1 MRCAACPAGIL
12 DGLLQDHFPVPA
24 PGRVFRRSPRV
35 EIEKQKFFPLRNN
48 KLCSCVFLFIQM
60 RHFPISVLPSIFR
73 DQFLSFS
80 WKMSFFLKKEK
91 RKPCNNII
99 ALWVMILNSLWM
111 TKSLFLEFWPVSGRI
126 QRAKFP

>member
-1 MRCAACPAGIL
+1 MFLLFRTVSCLCTHRYAVRCLSSWYPRRAFTGPFSSPSSWTGFSTVAPAG
-12 DGLLQDHFPVPA
+12 DREQN
-24 PGRVFRRSPRV
+24 
-35 EIEKQKFFPLRNN
+35 FFPLSNN

-80 WKMSFFLKKEK
+80 CKDVFPFKKEK

-99 ALWVMILNSLWM
+99 ALWVMILNSL
-111 TKSLFLEFWPVSGRI
+111 
-126 QRAKFP
+126 